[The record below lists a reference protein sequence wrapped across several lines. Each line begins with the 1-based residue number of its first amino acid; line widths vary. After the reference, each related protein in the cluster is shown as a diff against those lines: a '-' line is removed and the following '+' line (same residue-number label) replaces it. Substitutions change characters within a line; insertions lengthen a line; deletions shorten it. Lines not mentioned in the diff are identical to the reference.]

1 MGLGMENGKI
11 SDNQITASSE
21 YDVTTG
27 APNARLNFRA
37 RDGLAGAWSPR
48 ASDQSQWL
56 QVDLQRFIN
65 ITGIST
71 QGREGCVC
79 NQFVKSYTISF
90 SDDGKKFQSHK
101 PGGVLKVS

>member
-1 MGLGMENGKI
+1 MENGKI

-27 APNARLNFRA
+27 VPIARLNFRA

-48 ASDQSQWL
+48 ASDQGQCL
-56 QVDLQRFIN
+56 QVDFQRFIN
-65 ITGIST
+65 ITAIST

-101 PGGVLKVS
+101 AGGVLKVS